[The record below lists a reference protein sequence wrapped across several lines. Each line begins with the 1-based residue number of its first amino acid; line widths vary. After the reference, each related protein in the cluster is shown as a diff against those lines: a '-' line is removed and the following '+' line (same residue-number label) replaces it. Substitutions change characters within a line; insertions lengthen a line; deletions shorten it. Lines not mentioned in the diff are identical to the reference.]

1 MGRNGIH
8 LSNQGE
14 DIFASRM
21 SNLISKDGQNFKWT
35 WTGWTGKGEGK
46 HQPCKGV
53 MDRAAEQ
60 TLSRTPH
67 AQVLLLNICTLMHTV
82 RGINKMR

>member
-8 LSNQGE
+8 FSNQGK
-14 DIFASRM
+14 DIFASGI
-21 SNLISKDGQNFKWT
+21 SNLISKDVQNFKWK
-35 WTGWTGKGEGK
+35 WTGKGEGK
-46 HQPCKGV
+46 HPPCERV

-60 TLSRTPH
+60 TLSTTQH

-82 RGINKMR
+82 KGINKMR